1 MLGVLAI
8 VLACRFATVRIIDRA
23 LGLPAT
29 PPWLVPLRDML
40 SFAVFIA
47 SFLGN
52 RVAWRN
58 NTFRIAADGRLVA
71 IGDDRA

>member
-1 MLGVLAI
+1 
-8 VLACRFATVRIIDRA
+8 
-23 LGLPAT
+23 
-29 PPWLVPLRDML
+29 L